1 VRLAASRRSNAA
13 LSSSESAGRPL
24 ARRPWSASSLS
35 LLAKPAAISPAD
47 ERPVCNGH
55 AQRGALPEKD
65 DTRVGHFV
73 QLHGRRVKEAS
84 TRSDRAGK

>member
-1 VRLAASRRSNAA
+1 VN
-13 LSSSESAGRPL
+13 
-24 ARRPWSASSLS
+24 
-35 LLAKPAAISPAD
+35 PAAQI
-47 ERPVCNGH
+47 
-55 AQRGALPEKD
+55 AQPMTGPSQRDALPEKD

>member
-1 VRLAASRRSNAA
+1 MTGPS
-13 LSSSESAGRPL
+13 
-24 ARRPWSASSLS
+24 
-35 LLAKPAAISPAD
+35 
-47 ERPVCNGH
+47 
-55 AQRGALPEKD
+55 QRDALPEKD